1 MLDGPGAGR
10 DVRRHAAARGPERSV
25 RYAGSTDDS
34 EVVFDRPIKCCDG
47 LHSIS
52 HCSPMRA
59 ADRVKR
65 GDTSGYALDAGVTD
79 DRDRHRAGGTRMHAS
94 TSAEKS
100 KEKEKKRMRR
110 ANRAYRIGNR

>member
-1 MLDGPGAGR
+1 
-10 DVRRHAAARGPERSV
+10 
-25 RYAGSTDDS
+25 
-34 EVVFDRPIKCCDG
+34 
-47 LHSIS
+47 
-52 HCSPMRA
+52 MRA
-59 ADRVKR
+59 ADRGKR

-100 KEKEKKRMRR
+100 NEKEKEKEKKRLRR